1 MQLTYIYR
9 LRVETC
15 IGTIIDV
22 HKIINNDKKTQGLLS
37 QFEDL
42 KQAVKDL
49 DMSLVHEEDVRR
61 VEQATNALLEEFRTI
76 FEEGGLG
83 PIYNLRMN

>member
-1 MQLTYIYR
+1 MQLTNIYR

-22 HKIINNDKKTQGLLS
+22 HKIINNNKKNQGLLS

-83 PIYNLRMN
+83 PIYNLQMN